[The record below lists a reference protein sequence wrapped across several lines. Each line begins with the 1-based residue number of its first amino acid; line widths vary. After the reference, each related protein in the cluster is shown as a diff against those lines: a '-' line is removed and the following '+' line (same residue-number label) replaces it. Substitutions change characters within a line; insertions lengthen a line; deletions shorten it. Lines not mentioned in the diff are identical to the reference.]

1 MIYPKLALA
10 VWGVHEE
17 ESIWKG
23 PFCYS
28 GTASLDHFSSK
39 VSETV
44 SPDSAYGALRNVTTA
59 EAWSPSLRQK
69 TALTTSGALQ
79 GPGRG
84 QARSWVWGCCTAPD
98 VSVFLIQSRF
108 PERRPS
114 PKERARAHLVFFQF
128 ILSTH
133 TTYPPRLL

>member
-10 VWGVHEE
+10 VWGVHKE

-44 SPDSAYGALRNVTTA
+44 
-59 EAWSPSLRQK
+59 
-69 TALTTSGALQ
+69 
-79 GPGRG
+79 
-84 QARSWVWGCCTAPD
+84 
-98 VSVFLIQSRF
+98 
-108 PERRPS
+108 
-114 PKERARAHLVFFQF
+114 
-128 ILSTH
+128 
-133 TTYPPRLL
+133 